1 MAEIQKVSIPEGMA
15 RNLSDD
21 QYENL
26 FEASIIHEKPLLNAL
41 GENYRTLLTKEKV
54 IELFKVM

>member
-1 MAEIQKVSIPEGMA
+1 MTFGRWQRSK
-15 RNLSDD
+15 NLSDD

-41 GENYRTLLTKEKV
+41 GENYRKVLTKEKV
-54 IELFKVM
+54 IELFKTM